1 MLIYLTLFLLWA
13 GHFLVDFM
21 IAIFPVYKTM
31 MGMDLAWAGVMIS
44 AAAFGGEWTQLLF
57 GTLSDRGYLRA
68 VLCCGV
74 LLPCASLCYVY
85 CDGATFLFPLI
96 LLTYIGS
103 GAFHPAAA
111 GLASSLSARY
121 KSLYVAI
128 FASGGSLG
136 LATGQ
141 LGFFYA
147 YEWLGSAIA
156 FLMIPSFVI
165 AAVFMCCRL
174 SKKVETVAPL
184 SREAPSVWSLF
195 RYPQM
200 AWLYVLLVCNTTF
213 YFSIMFMLPDLLIE
227 RGAPNWVCFGGGHLA
242 MVLGSCLAMVPMGY
256 VADRFGARPIF
267 ICLTAGGFLTFH
279 LFLAQAVLSTPAT
292 LVLLGLTGMLLGSVH
307 PIGIGQAGHCLP
319 HYPGLVSA
327 FAMGM
332 VWCLSEACGPI
343 SSVLTYAFPKE
354 IAVSSSLFT
363 VSGLTVL
370 SLYAVSR
377 LPKTF
382 MPIAILDAKGSDLVV
397 N

>member
-1 MLIYLTLFLLWA
+1 
-13 GHFLVDFM
+13 M

-44 AAAFGGEWTQLLF
+44 AAAFCGEWTQLGF
-57 GTLSDRGYLRA
+57 GTLSDRGYQRA

-74 LLPCASLCYVY
+74 LLPCASLCYIY
-85 CDGATFLFPLI
+85 CGDSAWLFPLI

-111 GLASSLSARY
+111 GLASSLSTRY

-147 YEWLGSAIA
+147 YEGLGAA
-156 FLMIPSFVI
+156 LALLMIPSLVI
-165 AAVFMCCRL
+165 ATVVLFCRL
-174 SKKVETVAPL
+174 SQKVETVAPL
-184 SREAPSVWSLF
+184 SKTAPSVWSLF

-200 AWLYVLLVCNTTF
+200 AWLYTLLVCNTTF
-213 YFSIMFMLPDLLIE
+213 YFSIMFMLPDLLLE
-227 RGAPNWVCFGGGHLA
+227 RGVPNWVCFGGGHLA
-242 MVLGSCLAMVPMGY
+242 MVLGSCIAMIPIGY
-256 VADRFGARPIF
+256 LADRFGARPIF
-267 ICLTAGGFLTFH
+267 VCLTAGGFLAFQ
-279 LFLAQAVLSTPAT
+279 LFLAQPVLSTPAT
-292 LVLLGLTGMLLGSVH
+292 LTLLGLTGMLLGSVH

-332 VWCLSEACGPI
+332 VWCLSETFGPI
-343 SSVLTYAFPKE
+343 SSILTYAFPKE
-354 IAVSSSLFT
+354 VAVSSSLFIM
-363 VSGLTVL
+363 SGL
-370 SLYAVSR
+370 SLFSLFAISR
-377 LPKTF
+377 LPKVF
-382 MPIAILDAKGSDLVV
+382 MPISILDAKLGSDLVLD
-397 N
+397 